1 MMIDVLLGA
10 VVLLNAWLL
19 STRTTPLFPI
29 DRLRARTRAVEDRG
43 DVSKLVK
50 ERGR

>member
-29 DRLRARTRAVEDRG
+29 SRLRARMRTDEDG
-43 DVSKLVK
+43 NHVSKLM
-50 ERGR
+50 R